1 MNTYNLSQIPRT
13 SNIDSNL
20 IFRQYKLHQ
29 MCKFMEIK
37 NDNPKMT
44 QKEICSN
51 LGLSDRTIARYR
63 KDINMQSP
71 YRLNANKRQ
80 ITSNKRQNP
89 PLKRQENTENG
100 SENDEKTLPK
110 QKKRSI
116 RGGYVENIPK
126 EQCLTGKQLIEQAFN
141 TTLNE

>member
-1 MNTYNLSQIPRT
+1 MNTYKLSQIPRT
-13 SNIDSNL
+13 SNLDSNL

-37 NDNPKMT
+37 NNNPKMS
-44 QKEICSN
+44 QKEICEE

-71 YRLNANKRQ
+71 YRLNADKRQ
-80 ITSNKRQNP
+80 IMSNKRQNP
-89 PLKRQENTENG
+89 PPKRQENPQND
-100 SENDEKTLPK
+100 SENDEKTLTK

-116 RGGYVENIPK
+116 RGGYVRISPK
-126 EQCLTGKQLIEQAFN
+126 NNVLRERNL
-141 TTLNE
+141 

>member
-1 MNTYNLSQIPRT
+1 MS
-13 SNIDSNL
+13 
-20 IFRQYKLHQ
+20 
-29 MCKFMEIK
+29 
-37 NDNPKMT
+37 
-44 QKEICSN
+44 QKEICEE

-71 YRLNANKRQ
+71 YRLNADKRQ
-80 ITSNKRQNP
+80 IMSNKRQNP
-89 PLKRQENTENG
+89 SPKRQENPQND

-116 RGGYVENIPK
+116 KGGYVKNFSG
-126 EQCLTGKQLIEQAFN
+126 EQCLTGRELIEQAFN

>member
-80 ITSNKRQNP
+80 LRQI
-89 PLKRQENTENG
+89 
-100 SENDEKTLPK
+100 NDKIRHLNDKKTLK
-110 QKKRSI
+110 MVVKMTKKHSLSKK
-116 RGGYVENIPK
+116 NA
-126 EQCLTGKQLIEQAFN
+126 L
-141 TTLNE
+141 

>member
-13 SNIDSNL
+13 GNLDGNL

-44 QKEICSN
+44 QKEICKEI
-51 LGLSDRTIARYR
+51 GLSDRTIARYR

-71 YRLNANKRQ
+71 YRLTTNKRQ
-80 ITSNKRQNP
+80 ITSNKRQITP
-89 PLKRQENTENG
+89 HNTPQNTKND
-100 SENDEKTLPK
+100 SENDEKTPEIVEK
-110 QKKRSI
+110 QRKK
-116 RGGYVENIPK
+116 
-126 EQCLTGKQLIEQAFN
+126 
-141 TTLNE
+141 NEI